1 MKLIL
6 SILLF
11 TILSFSNPTRFLSPN
26 ALKLGQSK
34 SKINSDNHELSTE
47 VKFPIKRK
55 ANSINPGLN
64 HKDKLQRKILKNP
77 KVKVAHYQIEM
88 NQINWSLIQISQKKK
103 SYLLIYNANEPEKKS
118 YRLIYNTN
126 EPEKSYRLIVN
137 PNEPD
142 KSSLN
147 LNNPEKDLEDEN
159 PVAPI
164 SQDDSNYSN
173 HREIG
178 QKGGKTNSSNYYSN
192 YLYLLLG
199 LSLLILNLK

>member
-1 MKLIL
+1 
-6 SILLF
+6 
-11 TILSFSNPTRFLSPN
+11 
-26 ALKLGQSK
+26 
-34 SKINSDNHELSTE
+34 
-47 VKFPIKRK
+47 
-55 ANSINPGLN
+55 
-64 HKDKLQRKILKNP
+64 
-77 KVKVAHYQIEM
+77 M
-88 NQINWSLIQISQKKK
+88 NQINWSLIHNSHKKK

-159 PVAPI
+159 PVDPI